1 MLTISFILHFI
12 LLVAVYYLIKQVS
25 ELQQTKNRDLTQLFE
40 KYLNEIKEENKQ
52 LQLQLENNKTIHHP
66 KQTTSQKLPKD
77 SLLNDSHQ
85 QSSINERNVA
95 NPIELEIGSHE
106 DQIET
111 SLQAKILQLHQQ
123 GLTIE
128 QIAKHLNCGKTE
140 AELIIEI
147 FQQKN
152 S

>member
-25 ELQQTKNRDLTQLFE
+25 ELRQTKNRDLTQLFE

-52 LQLQLENNKTIHHP
+52 LQLQLENNKAIHHP
-66 KQTTSQKLPKD
+66 KQTTKQKLPKD

-128 QIAKHLNCGKTE
+128 QIAKNLNCGKTE